1 MSGRETLLRVAARW
15 RRRRLV
21 AAACWGLALGL
32 PLAAAAAT
40 LSLSLTARLFAAV
53 AALLLPPLAALVAAR
68 REAEGAAAV
77 AAHLDRRVPELA
89 DSAGLLLADAPLPPL
104 QELQRRRT
112 EQGLAREAERGLLA
126 HLPARPLRG
135 AALAAGA
142 GLALAAA
149 LLLQGAPRAAA
160 GTGGPLAPAAPATS
174 PPPPTPLLRRLEVI
188 VTPPAYTGR
197 RARRGDALSVRAE
210 EGSTLT
216 WRVEAAPEV
225 TSASLLLDESDR
237 LSLRADAVAG
247 AFVAARAV
255 REPHLVRLV
264 LDGEAGE
271 LWRSPPA
278 RVEVVPDRPPAIELL
293 APATLVERPPQAPG
307 AVTIELAISDDHGVR
322 GASLLA
328 TLATGTDELVEFR
341 DQTMPL
347 AARPQARRQVVRRTI
362 DLAALGLA
370 AGAELYLRAEVRDNR
385 RPQAN
390 VERSPTVV
398 VRLPIERTESSDLAA
413 GIPML
418 VGPEL
423 LRSQRQIVV
432 DTERLLAEAPRL
444 AAAEVARRSRS
455 LALDQRAVRMRY
467 GILLGDEFVE
477 GRAVEAEEDHGGF
490 EEQGGDSIAALPG
503 AEVHLHDSA
512 ESATYFPEP
521 VRQKL
526 KAMLAAM
533 WDAEGQLAVDVPRI
547 ALPHERRALELL
559 KQVQQAS
566 RVYVQKA
573 GVEGAPLD
581 PTRRLGG
588 ELEGVRDVPGR
599 PARPAP
605 APVAAAALRT
615 LQGLADASGGS
626 VPPADTPALD
636 AQALATL
643 RPALAARARE
653 GDEAALAALPALDE
667 LAAGRALDD
676 GARRALLRSLWSLLP
691 APENPTRPAEPGGR
705 LWQRYRR
712 QRAEGG

>member
-1 MSGRETLLRVAARW
+1 M
-15 RRRRLV
+15 
-21 AAACWGLALGL
+21 
-32 PLAAAAAT
+32 
-40 LSLSLTARLFAAV
+40 
-53 AALLLPPLAALVAAR
+53 
-68 REAEGAAAV
+68 
-77 AAHLDRRVPELA
+77 
-89 DSAGLLLADAPLPPL
+89 
-104 QELQRRRT
+104 
-112 EQGLAREAERGLLA
+112 
-126 HLPARPLRG
+126 
-135 AALAAGA
+135 
-142 GLALAAA
+142 
-149 LLLQGAPRAAA
+149 
-160 GTGGPLAPAAPATS
+160 
-174 PPPPTPLLRRLEVI
+174 
-188 VTPPAYTGR
+188 
-197 RARRGDALSVRAE
+197 
-210 EGSTLT
+210 
-216 WRVEAAPEV
+216 
-225 TSASLLLDESDR
+225 
-237 LSLRADAVAG
+237 
-247 AFVAARAV
+247 
-255 REPHLVRLV
+255 RLV
-264 LDGEAGE
+264 LAGEAGE

-278 RVEVVPDRPPAIELL
+278 RIEVIPDRPPSIELL

-307 AVTIELAISDDHGVR
+307 VVTIELAISDDHGVR

-341 DQTMPL
+341 DRTLSL
-347 AARPQARRQVVRRTI
+347 AARPQARRQVVRRTL

-385 RPQAN
+385 RPLPN

-398 VRLPIERTESSDLAA
+398 VRLPIERTESADLAA

-477 GRAVEAEEDHGGF
+477 GRAVEADEDHGGF
-490 EEQGGDSIAALPG
+490 EEGGDSIAAIPG

-533 WDAEGQLAVDVPRI
+533 WDAEGQLAVDAPRA

-599 PARPAP
+599 PARREP

-615 LQGLADASGGS
+615 LQGLADGADGGAPS
-626 VPPADTPALD
+626 TAEPVFD
-636 AQALATL
+636 AHALAIL
-643 RPALAARARE
+643 RPALAARARG

-667 LAAGRALDD
+667 LAAARAL
-676 GARRALLRSLWSLLP
+676 GENARRALLRSLWSLLP

-705 LWQRYRR
+705 LWERYRR
-712 QRAEGG
+712 QLAEGG

>member
-1 MSGRETLLRVAARW
+1 MSGRETLLRVASRW
-15 RRRRLV
+15 RRRRLA

-32 PLAAAAAT
+32 PLAPAVATLPSLPLPARLLAAAAG
-40 LSLSLTARLFAAV
+40 
-53 AALLLPPLAALVAAR
+53 LLLPPLAALVAAR

-77 AAHLDRRVPELA
+77 AAHLDRRVPALA
-89 DSAGLLLADAPLPPL
+89 ESAALLLADAPLPPI
-104 QELQRRRT
+104 QELQRRRID
-112 EQGLAREAERGLLA
+112 LALSREDERRLLA
-126 HLPARPLRG
+126 HLPARPLRS
-135 AALAAGA
+135 ATLAAGA
-142 GLALAAA
+142 GLALGIA
-149 LLLQGAPRAAA
+149 LLLPGAPRAATGA
-160 GTGGPLAPAAPATS
+160 GAPLAAAPSAGS
-174 PPPPTPLLRRLEVI
+174 PPPATPLLRRLEVT
-188 VTPPAYTGR
+188 VTPPSYTGR
-197 RARRGDALSVRAE
+197 RARRGDSLSVRAE
-210 EGSTLT
+210 EGSTLS

-225 TSASLLLDESDR
+225 ASAWLLLDENDR
-237 LSLRADAVAG
+237 LALRAAEG
-247 AFVAARAV
+247 AFTAARAV

-264 LDGEAGE
+264 LADAAGE

-278 RVEVVPDRPPAIELL
+278 RIEVIPDQPPTLELL

-307 AVTIELAISDDHGVR
+307 AVTLELAISDDHGVR
-322 GASLLA
+322 GATLLA
-328 TLATGTDELVEFR
+328 TLASGSDELVEFR
-341 DQTMPL
+341 DQTLPL
-347 AARPQARRQVVRRTI
+347 AARPQARRQVVRRTL
-362 DLAALGLA
+362 DLAALGLV

-398 VRLPIERTESSDLAA
+398 VRLPIERTESADLAA

-444 AAAEVARRSRS
+444 AASEVARRSRS

-477 GRAVEAEEDHGGF
+477 GRAVEAEEAHGGF
-490 EEQGGDSIAALPG
+490 EEEGGGSIADMAG

-533 WDAEGQLAVDVPRI
+533 WDAEGQLAVDAPRV

-599 PARPAP
+599 PARREPAP
-605 APVAAAALRT
+605 IAEAALRA
-615 LQGLADASGGS
+615 LEGLASGAGGGAGSPAVPAIDAR
-626 VPPADTPALD
+626 
-636 AQALATL
+636 ALATL
-643 RPALAARARE
+643 RPALATRARG
-653 GDEAALAALPALDE
+653 GDEAALAALPALDA
-667 LAAGRALDD
+667 LAAGRALDESS
-676 GARRALLRSLWSLLP
+676 RHALQRSLWSLLP
-691 APENPTRPAEPGGR
+691 APESPTRPVEPGGR
-705 LWQRYRR
+705 LWESYRR
-712 QRAEGG
+712 RLAEGG